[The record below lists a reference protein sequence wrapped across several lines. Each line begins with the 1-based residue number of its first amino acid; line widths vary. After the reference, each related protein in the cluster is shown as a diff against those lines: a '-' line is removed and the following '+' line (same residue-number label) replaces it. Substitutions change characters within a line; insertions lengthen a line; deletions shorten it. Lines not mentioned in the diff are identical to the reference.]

1 MNKQQFGVLYRQFL
15 FRMVD
20 LEVLSSHAQG
30 DANKLLGRFA
40 ALLVFFSVWLALAAL
55 LFGGSRLTPIAA
67 FAAILVTE
75 HFLIATTML
84 VVGLF
89 AVLSWD
95 ATFPNRRDV
104 MVLAPLPVRPQTM
117 FLAKV
122 AAVGTALAL
131 TVLLLHGAMGL
142 IWPGAFARQAEP
154 VTVPALTFDPTPT
167 PVPAGNLKTVLDGD
181 LREILT
187 HGALAPGTGAGLAVG
202 VFKHGEARVFSYG
215 AAKPD
220 ALFEIGSITKT
231 FTALMLA
238 QMVVQRQVALEEP
251 IRLLLPPDII
261 VQPKSVEITLA
272 DLATQHAELPSTVA
286 GEWREYLARR
296 GVGRMAHTRFLYS
309 NFGFGLLGELLAEH
323 AGIPYAELLKQQIT
337 DPLGLNDTMVS
348 LSPEQHSR
356 VMQGYDGAQHPV
368 PEDAV
373 GLAGSGAIRSTAGD
387 MLKYLEANLHPEKLG
402 GTLPQALALAHRPR
416 AEGPPG
422 TAIALAWWY
431 TPSKKTWGHGGAM
444 RGFTS
449 NAYFHPEGDDAAVV
463 LFNHGPEVTG
473 LADTL
478 IEHIRQRLAGEPAIS
493 LNAVDVSAASGIRGV
508 LRWYGA
514 YWFTMLAASGFM
526 YCCILGVQGLAAQL
540 PRQLFLKV
548 SGVLQMAAF
557 CLVVCGYFLQPGFG
571 GLDDLSGPQIW
582 RLMRWLPSYW
592 FLGLFHELNG
602 STYPALAPLAQRAWA
617 GLAIAVG
624 GTGLAYTLSY
634 IRTLRK
640 IVEEPDIMPGS
651 RSFGWLPPFGNRVQT
666 AIGQFAVRTLVRS
679 RQHRLITAF
688 YLGVGLALTIFLN
701 KAQEVTPQVADALAG
716 KPWREANTPVLGAS
730 IVMLIFGVIG
740 TRVVFAM
747 PLDLRANWVFRIT
760 GVRPV
765 LTLDAVRRALLLL
778 SAAPVLLVS
787 GVLCLW
793 LWPWWQAAGH
803 LVALGFLGT
812 ILASI
817 CLRGFRKIPFTCSY
831 LPGKSHVH
839 MVFLGAIGVMW
850 FVILGVKYEREVL
863 QEPGSILTML
873 LVLGLLAAAARWSTA
888 PARSPEEDLRF
899 EELQTPAIQQ
909 LGLQRDG
916 VMPISLPREHP
927 PIS

>member
-1 MNKQQFGVLYRQFL
+1 
-15 FRMVD
+15 
-20 LEVLSSHAQG
+20 
-30 DANKLLGRFA
+30 
-40 ALLVFFSVWLALAAL
+40 
-55 LFGGSRLTPIAA
+55 
-67 FAAILVTE
+67 
-75 HFLIATTML
+75 
-84 VVGLF
+84 
-89 AVLSWD
+89 
-95 ATFPNRRDV
+95 
-104 MVLAPLPVRPQTM
+104 
-117 FLAKV
+117 
-122 AAVGTALAL
+122 
-131 TVLLLHGAMGL
+131 
-142 IWPGAFARQAEP
+142 
-154 VTVPALTFDPTPT
+154 
-167 PVPAGNLKTVLDGD
+167 
-181 LREILT
+181 
-187 HGALAPGTGAGLAVG
+187 
-202 VFKHGEARVFSYG
+202 
-215 AAKPD
+215 
-220 ALFEIGSITKT
+220 
-231 FTALMLA
+231 
-238 QMVVQRQVALEEP
+238 
-251 IRLLLPPDII
+251 
-261 VQPKSVEITLA
+261 
-272 DLATQHAELPSTVA
+272 
-286 GEWREYLARR
+286 
-296 GVGRMAHTRFLYS
+296 
-309 NFGFGLLGELLAEH
+309 
-323 AGIPYAELLKQQIT
+323 
-337 DPLGLNDTMVS
+337 
-348 LSPEQHSR
+348 
-356 VMQGYDGAQHPV
+356 
-368 PEDAV
+368 
-373 GLAGSGAIRSTAGD
+373 
-387 MLKYLEANLHPEKLG
+387 
-402 GTLPQALALAHRPR
+402 
-416 AEGPPG
+416 
-422 TAIALAWWY
+422 
-431 TPSKKTWGHGGAM
+431 
-444 RGFTS
+444 
-449 NAYFHPEGDDAAVV
+449 
-463 LFNHGPEVTG
+463 
-473 LADTL
+473 
-478 IEHIRQRLAGEPAIS
+478 
-493 LNAVDVSAASGIRGV
+493 
-508 LRWYGA
+508 
-514 YWFTMLAASGFM
+514 
-526 YCCILGVQGLAAQL
+526 
-540 PRQLFLKV
+540 
-548 SGVLQMAAF
+548 
-557 CLVVCGYFLQPGFG
+557 
-571 GLDDLSGPQIW
+571 
-582 RLMRWLPSYW
+582 
-592 FLGLFHELNG
+592 
-602 STYPALAPLAQRAWA
+602 
-617 GLAIAVG
+617 
-624 GTGLAYTLSY
+624 LAYTLSY

-927 PIS
+927 PIFLVTTAGERDQGVARGRRRPPYTGVVVDCKELAVTPVQA